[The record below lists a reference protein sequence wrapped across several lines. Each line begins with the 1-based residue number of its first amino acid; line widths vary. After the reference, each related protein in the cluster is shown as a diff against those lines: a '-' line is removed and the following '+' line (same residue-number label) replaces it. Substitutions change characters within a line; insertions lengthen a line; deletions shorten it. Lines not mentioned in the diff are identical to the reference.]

1 MIVEYNLAPE
11 GDRICAPS
19 WVLDGGYFQDPDS
32 LALVG
37 TWQNA
42 DVPDMVVRLTR
53 QQLIDRVLG
62 IHALHPM
69 SKLVRDT
76 VELVVMTD
84 AEVTAMVEAWCDER
98 GE

>member
-1 MIVEYNLAPE
+1 MIVKYQLVLE

-19 WVLDGGYFQDPDS
+19 WVLDGGYFKNPDN
-32 LALVG
+32 LTLVG
-37 TWQNA
+37 TAQN
-42 DVPDMVVRLTR
+42 DNIPDTIVRLTR
-53 QQLIDRVLG
+53 QQLIDCVLG

-69 SKLVRDT
+69 PKIIPNIG
-76 VELVVMTD
+76 EIFVMTD